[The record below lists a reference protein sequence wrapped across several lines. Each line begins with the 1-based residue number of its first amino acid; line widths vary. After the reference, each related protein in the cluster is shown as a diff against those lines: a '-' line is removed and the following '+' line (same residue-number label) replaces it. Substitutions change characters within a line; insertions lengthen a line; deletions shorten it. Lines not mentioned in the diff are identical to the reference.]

1 MKKMIFGKKKVYILS
16 VLFFLT
22 PLYANAFDPFENSG
36 LPSDAANDYIN
47 SLGYNTNEPQK
58 LPDGSYAIFLTG
70 MAEILADPQNPNFI
84 ESRSNAFD
92 RAVLNA
98 KSEFAKFLERKI
110 NGEIKLSIT
119 SGNFPSTEDTSS
131 ALENTVIGYL
141 DRANMLIMSELD
153 KRLLE
158 NGVDINSI
166 QEKSTNRKNELE
178 EAAALAEKTLSTTE
192 FSRAIELTANRFVSG
207 VQILGVFEDF
217 TPGET
222 KGTIAVAAVYSD
234 KTLKI
239 AQAILRND
247 PSLAPEPNV
256 LNPGLSIKETVKD
269 FGKGLLTFQGAKLII
284 NERGEPVILSFAQ
297 TGLPKNSTTAKLNAT
312 KKANLI
318 ADSYIDQFVGEIVSA
333 FEAIEGKESFKDLT
347 DGEHYNYEEGY
358 KQNITSKFGG
368 NNISGVKKVVEWI
381 QPHPLTDQTIIGV
394 VRSWS
399 PTSAYLAGK
408 AKKGQLSKE
417 PEPKSVNE
425 SSSDVSEIKEEYS
438 SSGVS
443 SNTDF

>member
-1 MKKMIFGKKKVYILS
+1 MKMKIFGKETLFILS
-16 VLFFLT
+16 ILFFFS
-22 PLYANAFDPFENSG
+22 PSYVHSFDPFENSG

-58 LPDGSYAIFLTG
+58 LPDGSYAVFLTG
-70 MAEILADPQNPNFI
+70 IAEINADPQNPKFI

-92 RAVLNA
+92 SAVLNA
-98 KSEFAKFLERKI
+98 KSEFAKYLERKI
-110 NGEIKLSIT
+110 QGEIKLTIN
-119 SGNFPSTEDTSS
+119 SGNFPSKEVTSS
-131 ALENTVIGYL
+131 ALENTVLGYL

-166 QEKSTNRKNELE
+166 QEKSTDRKKELE
-178 EAAALAEKTLSTTE
+178 AAAALAEKTLSTTE

-217 TPGET
+217 SIGET

-239 AQAILRND
+239 AQSILRND

-256 LNPGLSIKETVKD
+256 LNPGMSIEDTIKD
-269 FGKGLLTFQGAKLII
+269 FGKGILTFQGAKLII

-297 TGLPKNSTTAKLNAT
+297 TGLPKNSTTAKLIAA

-318 ADSYIDQFVGEIVSA
+318 ADSYIDQFVGEMVSA
-333 FEAIEGKESFKDLT
+333 FEAIEGKETFKDLT
-347 DGEHYNYEEGY
+347 DGEHYNYEEGF
-358 KQNITSKFGG
+358 KQDITSNFGG

-381 QPHPLTDQTIIGV
+381 QPHPLTDQTIVGV

-408 AKKGQLSKE
+408 AKKGKLSKE
-417 PEPKSVNE
+417 PEPKSVIE
-425 SSSDVSEIKEEYS
+425 SSSEVKEDYS
-438 SSGVS
+438 SSGVT